1 MQDREEGAR
10 LLLGAGRDRTPL
22 FEPVPHPLDPLPVHI
37 DPVRAVD
44 GSLSAPGR
52 DGRSGAQLPDRRSQR
67 VRRVATIG
75 YDPAGDGGQKL
86 EEIEALW
93 RLAGLPGGEGE
104 AQGPTSRVRNGMGL
118 GAEAALAS
126 AKRLAGVPPFTAPA
140 AFWCARM
147 MVPSMK
153 TRPSSGQLAVLARSK
168 RRSQTPSLDQRRT
181 VWAAIHH
188 GPSSAGMARHLAPFC
203 RRQTRASKVRR
214 RLESSRPVWG
224 RTASIKGS
232 IAFHWTSV
240 KTAMALLRRCL
251 DSECPAPREHANQPR
266 SWPPQNPRASDRK
279 ADSRGSGLGQT

>member
-1 MQDREEGAR
+1 
-10 LLLGAGRDRTPL
+10 
-22 FEPVPHPLDPLPVHI
+22 
-37 DPVRAVD
+37 
-44 GSLSAPGR
+44 
-52 DGRSGAQLPDRRSQR
+52 
-67 VRRVATIG
+67 
-75 YDPAGDGGQKL
+75 
-86 EEIEALW
+86 LW
-93 RLAGLPGGEGE
+93 RLAGLPGGESE
-104 AQGPTSRVRNGMGL
+104 AQSPTSRVRNGMGL

-140 AFWCARM
+140 AFWCART

-168 RRSQTPSLDQRRT
+168 RRSQTPSLDQRRK

-203 RRQTRASKVRR
+203 MRQTMASKVRR

-224 RTASIKGS
+224 RTSSIKGS

-251 DSECPAPREHANQPR
+251 DSDMPRRSRTRKPAQKLAAAEP
-266 SWPPQNPRASDRK
+266 
-279 ADSRGSGLGQT
+279 